1 MACGL
6 YIVMAMSIGHLIAA
20 SLRRTTTAIA
30 LTTLLVLVLPVMN
43 QVPGTSRRLPTAL
56 LLPTGPHTMPVIA
69 ALVVIA
75 LCCAGSV
82 LIAGRQTLRRDA

>member
-1 MACGL
+1 
-6 YIVMAMSIGHLIAA
+6 
-20 SLRRTTTAIA
+20 
-30 LTTLLVLVLPVMN
+30 MN
-43 QVPGTSRRLPTAL
+43 QVPGMSRRLPTAL
-56 LLPTGPHTMPVIA
+56 LLPTGPHAMPVIA